1 MPFTRGSFL
10 SPTSSGATMQHVKV
24 GRLTKTGS
32 KERSGTVQKLTF
44 KSFFEVLSMNNV
56 TTYCTFIHLFRWSGL
71 TFLPTDLNEDKIR
84 IPFFFFQGQP
94 VAVVQISSCTGKLL
108 TTSEVTGISP
118 QLERYYFHHA
128 VEIHSSGTEKDRA
141 LHTWTFISLSVSQIR
156 ITRTSPDVI
165 RRPVSCSQS
174 TTMPAPGE
182 RMTP

>member
-1 MPFTRGSFL
+1 MRSFTSTKVTICHHLDASIGNYRPLGSGRGGGGVENYFLPFARGSFL

-141 LHTWTFISLSVSQIR
+141 LHT
-156 ITRTSPDVI
+156 
-165 RRPVSCSQS
+165 
-174 TTMPAPGE
+174 
-182 RMTP
+182 